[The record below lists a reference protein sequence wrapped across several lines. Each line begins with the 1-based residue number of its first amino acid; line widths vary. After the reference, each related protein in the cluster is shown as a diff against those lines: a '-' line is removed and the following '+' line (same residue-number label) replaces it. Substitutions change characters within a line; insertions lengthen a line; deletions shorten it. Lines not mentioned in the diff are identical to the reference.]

1 VTVVAGPWGTAPA
14 VSGTNRAAA
23 RISTASVL
31 SLLPL
36 IRGEGE
42 AGRAQGAPSEVPP
55 GLGVVVTVRPVG
67 GWTLATWFEAQIAPE
82 LVRVIGVRTL
92 GDLAL
97 TLSSAVKP
105 AQIAAINELALR
117 VEAIAPGAW
126 NALMFDVER
135 LFADSADADLLR

>member
-42 AGRAQGAPSEVPP
+42 AGTAQGAPGEVPP
-55 GLGVVVTVRPVG
+55 GLGVVNTPRPVG
-67 GWTLATWFEAQIAPE
+67 GWTLGTWFEARIAPE
-82 LVRVIGVRTL
+82 LAAVIGVRTL

-105 AQIAAINELALR
+105 AQIAAINATALR